1 MFAPVYLDHN
11 ATTPIDSRVLEA
23 MLPYLTQQYGNAS
36 SRHEYGRAAR
46 RAIDEARQRVAH
58 AAGAHP
64 TEVVFTS
71 GGSEANN
78 LFIKGA
84 AALLPKGTVA
94 ISAIEHPCVRG
105 PAKQLVRVG
114 WHLREIAVDAECRI
128 TSADFSAMLA
138 EKPAAASLLVSVML
152 ANNETGALQNVVDLA
167 SGFAERAKTA
177 GAWLH
182 TDAVQAFGRVPV
194 DFRSLNAAGV
204 HAMTLSAH
212 KIGGPKGAGALI
224 LDKRLELQ
232 PLIAGGGHERGL
244 RSGTENVAAI
254 AGFGLAA
261 ELAVTNLQNQA
272 IALRALRAK
281 LEAGLSALGA
291 HIFSAQAERLP
302 NTSYF
307 AFAGMDG
314 ETLVGRLDRAGFAVA
329 AGAACSSANPA
340 PSHVL
345 LAMGVPSVLERGAVR
360 VSLGTGTTQQQI
372 QDFLSALKA
381 TLEQL
386 NALVTEADVMAVTNL
401 TTG

>member
-1 MFAPVYLDHN
+1 MFAPVYFDHN
-11 ATTPIDSRVLEA
+11 ATTPMDSRVLEA

-46 RAIDEARQRVAH
+46 QAIDEARQRVAQ

-94 ISAIEHPCVRG
+94 ISAIEHPCVRES
-105 PAKQLVRVG
+105 ARQLVRAG
-114 WHLREIAVDAECRI
+114 WRLREIAVDAECRI
-128 TSADFSAMLA
+128 SSADFSAVLA
-138 EKPAAASLLVSVML
+138 EKSAGQSLLASIML
-152 ANNETGALQNVVDLA
+152 ANNETGALQNVAALA
-167 SGFAERAKTA
+167 NEFVEQAETA
-177 GAWLH
+177 DAWLH

-194 DFRSLNAAGV
+194 NFRALNAAGV
-204 HAMTLSAH
+204 HAMTVSAH

-232 PLIAGGGHERGL
+232 PLIAGGGQERGL

-254 AGFGLAA
+254 VGFGLAA
-261 ELAVTNLQNQA
+261 ELAVAQQQTQA
-272 IALRALRAK
+272 TILRALRVD
-281 LEAGLSALGA
+281 LESGLSALGA
-291 HIFSAQAERLP
+291 HIFAMQADRLP
-302 NTSYF
+302 NTTYF

-329 AGAACSSANPA
+329 SGAACSSASLK

-345 LAMGVPSVLERGAVR
+345 LAMGVPPALARGALR
-360 VSLGTGTTQQQI
+360 VSLGAGTTQQEI
-372 QDFLSALKA
+372 QDFLGVLKT
-381 TLEQL
+381 TLGQL
-386 NALVTEADVMAVTNL
+386 NALVTEVA
-401 TTG
+401 

>member
-1 MFAPVYLDHN
+1 MFAPVYFDHN
-11 ATTPIDSRVLEA
+11 ATTPLDSRVLEA

-58 AAGAHP
+58 AVGAHP

-94 ISAIEHPCVRG
+94 ISAIEHPCVRE
-105 PAKQLVRVG
+105 PARQLVRVG
-114 WHLREIAVDAECRI
+114 WRLREIAVDAECRI
-128 TSADFSAMLA
+128 ASADFSAALA
-138 EKPAAASLLVSVML
+138 EIPAGDSLLVSVML
-152 ANNETGALQNVVDLA
+152 ANNETGAIQNLNELA
-167 SGFAERAKTA
+167 GQIQATNTWF
-177 GAWLH
+177 H

-194 DFRSLNAAGV
+194 NFRSLNTAGV

-232 PLIAGGGHERGL
+232 PLIAGGGHERGI

-254 AGFGLAA
+254 VGFGLAA
-261 ELAVTNLQNQA
+261 ELAVANQKTQAA
-272 IALRALRAK
+272 ILRALRVE
-281 LEAGLSALGA
+281 LESGVSDLGA
-291 HIFSAQAERLP
+291 HIFATQAERLP
-302 NTSYF
+302 NTCYF
-307 AFAGMDG
+307 AFAAMDG

-329 AGAACSSANPA
+329 AGAACSSAHPA

-345 LAMGVPSVLERGAVR
+345 LAMGVPSALARGAVR
-360 VSLGTGTTQQQI
+360 VSLGAGTTQQQI
-372 QDFLSALKA
+372 QDFLGVLKT
-381 TLEQL
+381 TLGQL
-386 NALVTEADVMAVTNL
+386 NALVAEAT
-401 TTG
+401 

>member
-1 MFAPVYLDHN
+1 MFAPVYFDHN
-11 ATTPIDSRVLEA
+11 ATTPMDSRVLEA

-58 AAGAHP
+58 AVGAHP

-94 ISAIEHPCVRG
+94 ISAIEHPCVRE
-105 PAKQLVRVG
+105 PARQLVRVG
-114 WHLREIAVDAECRI
+114 WRLREIAVDAECRI
-128 TSADFSAMLA
+128 ASADFSAALA
-138 EKPAAASLLVSVML
+138 EIPAGDSLLVSVML
-152 ANNETGALQNVVDLA
+152 ANNETGAIQNLNELA
-167 SGFAERAKTA
+167 GQIQATNT
-177 GAWLH
+177 WLH

-194 DFRSLNAAGV
+194 NFRSLNTAGV

-232 PLIAGGGHERGL
+232 PLIAGGGHERGI

-254 AGFGLAA
+254 VGFGLAA
-261 ELAVTNLQNQA
+261 ELAVANQKTQAA
-272 IALRALRAK
+272 ILRALRVE
-281 LEAGLSALGA
+281 LESGVSDLGA
-291 HIFSAQAERLP
+291 HIFATQAERLP
-302 NTSYF
+302 NTCYF
-307 AFAGMDG
+307 AFAAMDG

-329 AGAACSSANPA
+329 AGAACSSAHPA

-345 LAMGVPSVLERGAVR
+345 LAMGVPSALARGAVR
-360 VSLGTGTTQQQI
+360 VSLGAGTTQQQI
-372 QDFLSALKA
+372 QNFLGVLKT
-381 TLEQL
+381 TLGQL
-386 NALVTEADVMAVTNL
+386 NALVAEAT
-401 TTG
+401 